1 MNKTVMEKID
11 FGLLLTPFIHRINF
25 YMIFTVFGEKKYS
38 CRGFIYKIIT
48 KTKNVCHSIHPLD
61 EHNKRKTAKSHARIH

>member
-25 YMIFTVFGEKKYS
+25 YMIFTVFGRKKNILVVDS
-38 CRGFIYKIIT
+38 FT
-48 KTKNVCHSIHPLD
+48 KL
-61 EHNKRKTAKSHARIH
+61 